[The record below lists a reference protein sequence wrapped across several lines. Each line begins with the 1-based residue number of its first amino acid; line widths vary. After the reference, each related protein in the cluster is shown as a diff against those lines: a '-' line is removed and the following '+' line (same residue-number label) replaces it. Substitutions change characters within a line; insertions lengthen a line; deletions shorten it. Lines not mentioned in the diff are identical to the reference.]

1 VAKELGRFIAAGRT
15 ADVYE
20 WGANSVLKLF
30 RESVDLA
37 TIKHEHRSSVA
48 VYKAGA
54 PAPEPGE
61 LVSMGARYG
70 IEYERIEGVPLSHA
84 IGSDPSK
91 LIYYA
96 DLMADTHLRVNS
108 IENVEG
114 LSARHAIL
122 AIRLRDETVLDAE
135 AKRCVLNRLHE
146 LGTGTNL
153 CHGDFHPE
161 NILLRDNKVTVLDWT
176 VASSGDAL
184 SDLAQ
189 TVLILSGYV
198 EAVRS
203 RSTEAVLHQ
212 FIQRYLLRRQESSH
226 ILAGNYRDWIPV
238 LAAARLSDGIEEQ
251 KEWLV
256 DQARSLL
263 SQNHTSK
270 SLIPDAQSPSH
281 SSTADES

>member
-1 VAKELGRFIAAGRT
+1 MAKELGSFIAAGRT

-20 WGANSVLKLF
+20 WGPNSVLKLF
-30 RESVDLA
+30 REDVGLA
-37 TIKHEHRSSVA
+37 AIKHEHSSSVA

-70 IEYERIEGVPLSHA
+70 IEYERIEGVPLSRA
-84 IGSDPSK
+84 VGSDQSK
-91 LIYYA
+91 LTYYA

-114 LSARHAIL
+114 LPTRHAIL
-122 AIRLRDETVLDAE
+122 AMRLRDAAVLDAE
-135 AKRCVLNRLHE
+135 AKRCALSRLHE
-146 LGTGTNL
+146 LGAGTSL

-161 NILLRDNKVTVLDWT
+161 NILLRDNTVMVLDWT

-189 TVLILSGYV
+189 TVLILSGYA

-203 RSTEAVLHQ
+203 RPTGAVLHL

-226 ILAGNYRDWIPV
+226 ILEGNYRDWIPV

-263 SQNHTSK
+263 SQTTPRK
-270 SLIPDAQSPSH
+270 A
-281 SSTADES
+281 